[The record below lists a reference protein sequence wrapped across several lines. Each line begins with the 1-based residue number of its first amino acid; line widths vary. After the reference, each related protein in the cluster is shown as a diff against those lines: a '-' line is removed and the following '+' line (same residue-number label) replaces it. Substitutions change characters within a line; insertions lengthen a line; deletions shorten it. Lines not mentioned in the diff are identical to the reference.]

1 MILLADTFLFETL
14 QRKTQEL
21 SLIAKV
27 FCEDHPE
34 VKGHLKPEQSCS
46 ILAINIQQWLLSLR
60 IFINWEGS
68 IKVFK
73 KTICYKTIWFD
84 DVE

>member
-1 MILLADTFLFETL
+1 VILLADTFLFETL

-46 ILAINIQQWLLSLR
+46 ILAINIQQ
-60 IFINWEGS
+60 
-68 IKVFK
+68 
-73 KTICYKTIWFD
+73 
-84 DVE
+84 